1 MSEEKVFLE
10 NDDDGLLITD
20 KRFVIDAKTY
30 ALGQITSV
38 NAVELNT
45 GPRKLFGLDM
55 KIFYGLVAIAGILAS
70 VALSMGGLVLISFFL
85 IYALTK
91 YPRQPEYW
99 VELSTSSGEEQ
110 VMCTLDN
117 EEYCLEIV
125 NALNEAIAAN

>member
-1 MSEEKVFLE
+1 
-10 NDDDGLLITD
+10 
-20 KRFVIDAKTY
+20 
-30 ALGQITSV
+30 
-38 NAVELNT
+38 
-45 GPRKLFGLDM
+45 M